1 MLVQGVK
8 DLSKPDLVI
17 GQGFVEELLSGP
29 VHRNGVVFALAD
41 VQAYKDIN
49 AFVVSDH
56 LYLPVV
62 AADTCAGLSA
72 VSEPGIHV
80 THDDPKLSCL
90 Y

>member
-1 MLVQGVK
+1 
-8 DLSKPDLVI
+8 
-17 GQGFVEELLSGP
+17 
-29 VHRNGVVFALAD
+29 VVFALAD
-41 VQAYKDIN
+41 IQTDEDIN

-56 LYLPVV
+56 LYLPVA
-62 AADTCAGLSA
+62 AADTSAGLSA

>member
-1 MLVQGVK
+1 
-8 DLSKPDLVI
+8 
-17 GQGFVEELLSGP
+17 
-29 VHRNGVVFALAD
+29 VVLALAD
-41 VQAYKDIN
+41 VQADEDIN

-56 LYLPVV
+56 LYLPVA

-80 THDDPKLSCL
+80 THDDPNLSCL